1 MDSTFEN
8 NTMSTSLAVDSLQ
21 SLTVDSLAVDSLTVD
36 SLDTRT
42 VVDVIANIHQCLHH
56 RYSFATDRN
65 ITEYFERNF
74 RNLLTDRR

>member
-1 MDSTFEN
+1 MDSTQN
-8 NTMSTSLAVDSLQ
+8 NTMSTSLAVDSLTVD
-21 SLTVDSLAVDSLTVD
+21 SLTVDSLQSLTVD

-65 ITEYFERNF
+65 IT
-74 RNLLTDRR
+74 